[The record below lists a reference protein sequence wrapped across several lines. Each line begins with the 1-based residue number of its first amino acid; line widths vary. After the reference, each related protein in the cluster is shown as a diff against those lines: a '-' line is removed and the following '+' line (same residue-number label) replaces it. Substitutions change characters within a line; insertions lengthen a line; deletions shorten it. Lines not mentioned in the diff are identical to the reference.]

1 MEMERGVPMVQIDLI
16 TGFLGSGKTTFIK
29 AYAQYL
35 MKQGLK
41 IGILENDFGA
51 VNVDMLLLQELLGDQ
66 CDLEMVS
73 GGCDSDC
80 HRRRFKTKLIA
91 MGMSGYDRVL
101 VEPSGIY
108 DVDEFFDA
116 LHEEPLDQWYEVKN
130 VIAIVDAKLERKLS
144 QEADFILAS
153 EAASAGKIVLSHAD
167 LATKEQIEETIRHL
181 QQAMENIKCSRKLT
195 EDQIIA
201 GNMDAL
207 TDEQLRE
214 LDGCGYVSSSY
225 RKMDL
230 ENHLG
235 FDSLYFM
242 NAPVTKDT
250 LPGKVKQIMQDPG
263 CGKIFRMKGFLKDE
277 TGAWY
282 QLNASK
288 DAFDFQPIPTGQE
301 VIIAIGENLNEGAIK
316 KILFDGVEVK
326 SY

>member
-1 MEMERGVPMVQIDLI
+1 MVQIDLI

-130 VIAIVDAKLERKLS
+130 VIAIVDAKLEKKLS

-153 EAASAGKIVLSHAD
+153 EAANAGKIVLSHAD
-167 LATKEQIEETIRHL
+167 LATKEQIEGTIRHL
-181 QQAMENIKCSRKLT
+181 QQAMENIQCSRKLT
-195 EDQIIA
+195 EDEILA
-201 GNMDAL
+201 GNMEAL
-207 TDEQLRE
+207 TDAQLQE
-214 LDGCGYVSSSY
+214 LSGCGYVSSSY

-242 NAPVTKDT
+242 NAPVTKET
-250 LPGKVKQIMQDPG
+250 LPDKVKQILQDPG
-263 CGKIFRMKGFLKDE
+263 CGKIFRVKGFLKDE

-316 KILFDGVEVK
+316 KILFGDVDVK

>member
-1 MEMERGVPMVQIDLI
+1 
-16 TGFLGSGKTTFIK
+16 
-29 AYAQYL
+29 
-35 MKQGLK
+35 
-41 IGILENDFGA
+41 
-51 VNVDMLLLQELLGDQ
+51 
-66 CDLEMVS
+66 
-73 GGCDSDC
+73 
-80 HRRRFKTKLIA
+80 

-130 VIAIVDAKLERKLS
+130 VIAIVDAKLEKKLS

-153 EAASAGKIVLSHAD
+153 EAANAGKIVLSHAD
-167 LATKEQIEETIRHL
+167 LATMEQIEGTIRHL
-181 QQAMENIKCSRKLT
+181 QQAMENIQCSRRLT
-195 EDQIIA
+195 EDEIIA
-201 GNMDAL
+201 GNMEAL
-207 TDEQLRE
+207 TDAQLQE
-214 LDGCGYVSSSY
+214 LSGCGYVSSSY

-242 NAPVTKDT
+242 NAPVTKET
-250 LPGKVKQIMQDPG
+250 LPDKVKQILQDPG
-263 CGKIFRMKGFLKDE
+263 CGKIFRVKGFLKDE

-288 DAFDFQPIPTGQE
+288 DAFDFQSIPTGQE

-316 KILFDGVEVK
+316 KILFGDVDVK

>member
-1 MEMERGVPMVQIDLI
+1 
-16 TGFLGSGKTTFIK
+16 
-29 AYAQYL
+29 
-35 MKQGLK
+35 
-41 IGILENDFGA
+41 
-51 VNVDMLLLQELLGDQ
+51 
-66 CDLEMVS
+66 
-73 GGCDSDC
+73 
-80 HRRRFKTKLIA
+80 

-130 VIAIVDAKLERKLS
+130 VIAIVDAKLEKRLS
-144 QEADFILAS
+144 EEADFILAS
-153 EAASAGKIVLSHAD
+153 EAANAGKIVLSHAD
-167 LATKEQIEETIRHL
+167 LATKEQIEGTIRHL
-181 QQAMENIKCSRKLT
+181 QQAMENIQCSRKLT
-195 EDQIIA
+195 EDEIIA
-201 GNMDAL
+201 GNMETL
-207 TDEQLRE
+207 TDAQLQE
-214 LDGCGYVSSSY
+214 LSGCGYVSSSY

-242 NAPVTKDT
+242 NAPVTKET
-250 LPGKVKQIMQDPG
+250 LPDKVKQIMQDPG
-263 CGKIFRMKGFLKDE
+263 CGKIFRVKGFLKDE

-316 KILFDGVEVK
+316 KILFGDVDVK

>member
-1 MEMERGVPMVQIDLI
+1 MNTEKKKTKVDLV
-16 TGFLGSGKTTFIK
+16 TGFLGAGKTTFIK
-29 AYAQYL
+29 KYARYL
-35 MKQGLK
+35 LDKGCK
-41 IGILENDFGA
+41 IGVLENDFGA

-130 VIAIVDAKLERKLS
+130 VIAIVDAKLEKRLS
-144 QEADFILAS
+144 EEADFILAS
-153 EAASAGKIVLSHAD
+153 EAANAGKIVLSHAD
-167 LATKEQIEETIRHL
+167 LATKEQIEGTIRHL
-181 QQAMENIKCSRKLT
+181 QQAMENIQCSRKL
-195 EDQIIA
+195 IA
-201 GNMDAL
+201 GNMETL
-207 TDEQLRE
+207 TDAQLQE
-214 LDGCGYVSSSY
+214 LSGCGYVSSSY

-242 NAPVTKDT
+242 NAPVTKETFPD
-250 LPGKVKQIMQDPG
+250 KVKQIMQDPG
-263 CGKIFRMKGFLKDE
+263 CGKIFRVKGFLKDE

-316 KILFDGVEVK
+316 KILFGDVDVK

>member
-1 MEMERGVPMVQIDLI
+1 MVQIDLI

-29 AYAQYL
+29 TYAQYL

-51 VNVDMLLLQELLGDQ
+51 VNVDMLLLQDLLGDR

-101 VEPSGIY
+101 VEPSGVY

-116 LHEEPLDQWYEVKN
+116 LHEEPLDQWYEIKN
-130 VIAIVDAKLERKLS
+130 VIAIVDAKLEKNLS
-144 QEADFILAS
+144 EEADFILAS
-153 EAASAGKIVLSHAD
+153 EAACAGKIVLSHAD
-167 LATKEQIEETIRHL
+167 LATKEQIEGTIRHL
-181 QQAMENIKCSRKLT
+181 QQAMESIQCIRKLT
-195 EDQIIA
+195 EEQIIA
-201 GNMDAL
+201 GNMETL
-207 TDEQLRE
+207 TDAQMQALSE
-214 LDGCGYVSSSY
+214 CGYVSSSY

-242 NAPVTKDT
+242 NAAVMKET
-250 LPGKVKQIMQDPG
+250 LPNKVKQIMQNPD
-263 CGKIFRMKGFLKDE
+263 CGRIFRIKGFLKNE
-277 TGAWY
+277 TGVWY

-288 DAFDFQPIPTGQE
+288 DSFDFQPIPTGQE
-301 VIIAIGENLNEGAIK
+301 VIIVIGESLNEEAIK
-316 KILFDGVEVK
+316 KVLFHGVVINAQK
-326 SY
+326 